1 MITKL
6 TLGKVTLAEI
16 KRFVKLIEQE
26 VSDYEWTQV
35 ESITLTDQ
43 ESQSLQEI
51 KARLRRQPVHRMN
64 EATLWGKV
72 IYPLLLLV
80 EQTGIEVWAE
90 VPLQAQYTLFELEG
104 VADGV
109 LGKSVTGRLESPY
122 LVVIE
127 TKRGVENQDP
137 VPQLYGQLLAA
148 AHINWEQE
156 KNVCQ
161 SVFGCYT
168 IADSWTFVRAEV
180 TDIETDL
187 PTLRVE
193 YSREYTEKTEA
204 ETILKILKRIVAKY
218 LQPLD

>member
-1 MITKL
+1 MVTKL
-6 TLGKVTLAEI
+6 TLAKVTLADI

-26 VSDYEWTQV
+26 ISDYEWTQI
-35 ESITLTDQ
+35 ESITLNDR

-51 KARLRRQPVHRMN
+51 RARLLKKPIHRMN
-64 EATLWGKV
+64 EATLWGKA

-90 VPLQAQYTLFELEG
+90 VSLQAQYTLFELEG

-127 TKRGVENQDP
+127 TKRGVESQDP

-148 AHINWEQE
+148 AHINWEEE
-156 KNVCQ
+156 KQACQ
-161 SVFGCYT
+161 NVFGCYT

-180 TDIETDL
+180 TDIETDR

-218 LQPLD
+218 LQQPD